1 MKRMHGRILS
11 VVLIAVFLAA
21 GALHAD
27 TQAENTVKAENV
39 VNTTTDASRVVS
51 PFTGVVGSV
60 QKSVVGVNNYQTVG
74 PARSRGFGIRGQ
86 DGFREQLA
94 ATGSGVVVYDGYI
107 LTNYHVVENASR
119 LSVSVMGEEEEIEAT
134 LAVYDAGLDVAVLH
148 AEKLDVPSV
157 ELGDSD
163 MLQVGEWA
171 ICVGNP
177 LSEELRGTITVG
189 IVSALDRKIT
199 SYEKTD
205 RYGLKTTYVNS
216 MIQTDAAINSGNSG
230 GGLFNVLGQLMGIP
244 TMKYSGSNY
253 SGATVEGI
261 GLAIPINSAKPIIQT
276 AIERQLTDEG
286 MNLHADENESG
297 AAASVRLGVTVMT
310 VNGSN
315 NEAVYAG
322 RLPEGVMI
330 AKVEKGSPAE
340 KSGLLIND
348 VIVEADG
355 NVISGAQALSGIISG
370 KQAGDTLSIKV
381 YRADN
386 LDTAES
392 VYDIKGEYME
402 FEIEMF
408 AF

>member
-1 MKRMHGRILS
+1 
-11 VVLIAVFLAA
+11 
-21 GALHAD
+21 
-27 TQAENTVKAENV
+27 
-39 VNTTTDASRVVS
+39 
-51 PFTGVVGSV
+51 
-60 QKSVVGVNNYQTVG
+60 
-74 PARSRGFGIRGQ
+74 
-86 DGFREQLA
+86 
-94 ATGSGVVVYDGYI
+94 
-107 LTNYHVVENASR
+107 
-119 LSVSVMGEEEEIEAT
+119 
-134 LAVYDAGLDVAVLH
+134 
-148 AEKLDVPSV
+148 
-157 ELGDSD
+157 
-163 MLQVGEWA
+163 
-171 ICVGNP
+171 
-177 LSEELRGTITVG
+177 
-189 IVSALDRKIT
+189 
-199 SYEKTD
+199 
-205 RYGLKTTYVNS
+205 

-253 SGATVEGI
+253 SGASVEGI

-276 AIERQLTDEG
+276 AIERQLTDEE
-286 MNLHADENESG
+286 MNLHADGNEKG

-355 NVISGAQALSGIISG
+355 NVISGAQALTGIISG

>member
-51 PFTGVVGSV
+51 PFTGVVGNV

-74 PARSRGFGIRGQ
+74 SARSRGFGIRGQ

-199 SYEKTD
+199 SYETTD

-244 TMKYSGSNY
+244 TMKYTGSNY
-253 SGATVEGI
+253 SGASVEGI

-286 MNLHADENESG
+286 MNLQADENEKG

-322 RLPEGVMI
+322 RLPEGVMV

-355 NVISGAQALSGIISG
+355 NVISGAQALSSIISG
-370 KQAGDTLSIKV
+370 KQAGDTLYIKV